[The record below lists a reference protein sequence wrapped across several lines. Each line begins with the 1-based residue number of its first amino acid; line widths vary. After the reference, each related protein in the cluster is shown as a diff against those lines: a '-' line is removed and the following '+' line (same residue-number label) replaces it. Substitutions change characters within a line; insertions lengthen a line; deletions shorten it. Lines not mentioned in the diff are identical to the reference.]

1 MYDKI
6 YIITKSRR
14 DLNFLK
20 DTCEIVKFK
29 KMENFEFFAND
40 NELVF
45 FFPDGKEIKN
55 PPKIYA
61 KNILNFNLEAIKTCS
76 NKIECRRKLEMS
88 NAPIPKTWYRIQN
101 ARVPYIIRREYH
113 SMGMG
118 LQIIR
123 KGRDHRQQER
133 IIKNKH
139 RLYFSELIDV
149 EKEYRAFVLDGQIF
163 LIFDRDWQGDIES
176 TLKQRE
182 SVRANMLDF
191 NRREASNEI
200 SKEHRQL
207 CIDATKAVDLDYGA
221 VDFVI
226 DKSGKLYVLEINT
239 TPFMNGQIV
248 KDALIKAFEDLKNG
262 IPITPFKYEVEN
274 DGK

>member
-88 NAPIPKTWYRIQN
+88 SVPIPKT
-101 ARVPYIIRREYH
+101 
-113 SMGMG
+113 
-118 LQIIR
+118 
-123 KGRDHRQQER
+123 
-133 IIKNKH
+133 
-139 RLYFSELIDV
+139 
-149 EKEYRAFVLDGQIF
+149 
-163 LIFDRDWQGDIES
+163 
-176 TLKQRE
+176 
-182 SVRANMLDF
+182 
-191 NRREASNEI
+191 
-200 SKEHRQL
+200 
-207 CIDATKAVDLDYGA
+207 
-221 VDFVI
+221 
-226 DKSGKLYVLEINT
+226 
-239 TPFMNGQIV
+239 
-248 KDALIKAFEDLKNG
+248 
-262 IPITPFKYEVEN
+262 
-274 DGK
+274 